1 MYTNSL
7 GIICIHQSAYEGITQ
22 ENKRKLSLAR
32 VVARDL
38 HHKATWISRRG
49 VAVRAPGG
57 RGRYRPEQRR
67 RGRSV
72 ASAEVPARRPSCR
85 RADCRP
91 SDRNRRKLTPRN
103 RLRSSEVR
111 GICATFS
118 GQMGLTER
126 PWLSLHTVERYQRR

>member
-22 ENKRKLSLAR
+22 ENKGKLSLAR

-49 VAVRAPGG
+49 VAV

-111 GICATFS
+111 GICATFN
-118 GQMGLTER
+118 GQMGLTVR
-126 PWLSLHTVERYQRR
+126 PRLSLPTVERYQRR